1 MTNYQKGVKLER
13 KLVNKARSEGKIAF
27 RSAGSHSPIDV
38 VIIDTENRVIQ
49 LIQCK
54 KGALSSKDRKEVV
67 DRFAGL
73 SDEFMVI
80 GSLVHE
86 E

>member
-13 KLVNKARSEGKIAF
+13 KLVNQARKEGKIAF

-38 VIIDTENRVIQ
+38 VIIDIESLTIE

-54 KGALSSKDRKEVV
+54 KGKLSKKEEQSIIEL
-67 DRFAGL
+67 FAQMTDTFSVTGR
-73 SDEFMVI
+73 
-80 GSLVHE
+80 LVHE
-86 E
+86 L